1 MFTDCQEYYDLL
13 EMGPSIIA
21 HLMVEYYYDQWGYW
35 YQLLHEIIHGRK
47 MGAHAVAKGPLFEA
61 WCRSF
66 NREHAQAFKYIPT
79 PTDRAIY
86 GIPDDADL

>member
-1 MFTDCQEYYDLL
+1 
-13 EMGPSIIA
+13 MGPSIIA
-21 HLMVEYYYDQWGYW
+21 HLMVEYYHDPYGYW

-47 MGAHAVAKGPLFEA
+47 MLAHAVFKGPLFEA

-79 PTDRAIY
+79 EIDRVIY
-86 GIPDDADL
+86 RIPDDAIL